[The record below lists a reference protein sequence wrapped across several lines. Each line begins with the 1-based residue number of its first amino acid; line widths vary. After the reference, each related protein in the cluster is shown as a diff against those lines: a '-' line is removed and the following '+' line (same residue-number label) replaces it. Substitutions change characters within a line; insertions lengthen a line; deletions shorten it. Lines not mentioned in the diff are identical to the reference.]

1 MSILVTGGAGYIGSH
16 VALELLA
23 DGFDVIILDNL
34 STGHRETVAALE
46 GLRDSGG
53 LPGKL
58 DFVYGDTGDRE
69 QLSSIM
75 AGGKV
80 SAVVHLA
87 AFSQVG
93 ESMQKPGKYF
103 ENNVARAI
111 NVLDCMAEC
120 GVNNIVFSS
129 TAAVY
134 GEPEEIPIRE
144 SNKVKPTNVYGASK
158 LMVEELLRWYERVY
172 GIRHVALRYFNA
184 AGADSSAMIG
194 EWHEPETHLI
204 PLVIHRVMG
213 LRDKLVV
220 FGDDYATEDGTCIR
234 DYIHVSDLARAHLL
248 ALEALSGGMASC
260 TYNLGNGSGYS
271 VKEVIRVVSEVVS
284 RPVPYEI
291 GERRAGDP
299 AVLLASADKIRNEL
313 GWKPRLP
320 DLADIVL
327 SAWRWHRGTTNTCFH
342 I

>member
-23 DGFDVIILDNL
+23 DGFDVIILDNF
-34 STGHRETVAALE
+34 STGHRETVVALK

-69 QLSSIM
+69 LLSSLM
-75 AGGKV
+75 GSGKV
-80 SAVVHLA
+80 SSVVHLA

-103 ENNVARAI
+103 DNNVARAI
-111 NVLDCMAEC
+111 NVLDCMAEY

-158 LMVEELLRWYERVY
+158 LMVEELLRWYERIY

-204 PLVIHRVMG
+204 PLVIQRVMG

-220 FGDDYATEDGTCIR
+220 FGDDYDTEDGSCIR
-234 DYIHVSDLARAHLL
+234 DYIHVSDLARAHVL
-248 ALEALSGGMASC
+248 ALEALSGGMASR

-271 VKEVIRVVSEVVS
+271 VKEVIQVVSEVVS
-284 RPVPYEI
+284 STVPYEI
-291 GERRAGDP
+291 GERRTGDP
-299 AVLLASADKIRNEL
+299 AVLLASSEKIRDEL

-327 SAWRWHRGTTNTCFH
+327 SAWKWHSKKR
-342 I
+342 